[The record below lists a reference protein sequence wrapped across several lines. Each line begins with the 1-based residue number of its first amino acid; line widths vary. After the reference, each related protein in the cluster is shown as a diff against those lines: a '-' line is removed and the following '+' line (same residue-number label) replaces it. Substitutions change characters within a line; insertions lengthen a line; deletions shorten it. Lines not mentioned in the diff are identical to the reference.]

1 MFFPL
6 LYILDILYPQI
17 NKRKER
23 GLLFISVLWA
33 VESLKVR
40 YINSFHASFFI
51 NYPFGKLMG
60 SLEGYSLT
68 FVDIKKMYTFEFPIN
83 NRLVQLKKGDTNIR
97 SILEDLSVRDS
108 ESAFKSLY
116 TFYCDRIMRYLI
128 MYIKSPQ
135 IAEELLSDVFFALW
149 ENRKQLLDINNFD
162 AYIFRIAKFR
172 VLNYLRD
179 NKSRTI
185 DLDEVPI
192 DLFAFTETTPE
203 DDYISHELIDAVNN
217 AIEQLPT
224 KSKLA
229 FKLVREDG
237 MKYKDA
243 ADHLGISVKTL
254 EAQLT
259 FAMKKITKLFNID

>member
-1 MFFPL
+1 M
-6 LYILDILYPQI
+6 
-17 NKRKER
+17 R
-23 GLLFISVLWA
+23 SV
-33 VESLKVR
+33 
-40 YINSFHASFFI
+40 
-51 NYPFGKLMG
+51 
-60 SLEGYSLT
+60 
-68 FVDIKKMYTFEFPIN
+68 
-83 NRLVQLKKGDTNIR
+83 
-97 SILEDLSVRDS
+97 LEDLAERNS

-116 TFYCDRIMRYLI
+116 VTYCDRIMRYLT
-128 MYIKSPQ
+128 MYVKSPQ

-149 ENRKQLLDINNFD
+149 ENRKQLLEINNFD
-162 AYIFRIAKFR
+162 AYIYRIAKFR

-179 NKSRTI
+179 NRSLTV

-203 DDYISHELIDAVNN
+203 DDYISRELIDAVND

-243 ADHLGISVKTL
+243 AEHLGISVKTL

-259 FAMKKITKLFNID
+259 FAMKKITKIFNIG

>member
-1 MFFPL
+1 M
-6 LYILDILYPQI
+6 
-17 NKRKER
+17 R
-23 GLLFISVLWA
+23 SV
-33 VESLKVR
+33 
-40 YINSFHASFFI
+40 
-51 NYPFGKLMG
+51 
-60 SLEGYSLT
+60 
-68 FVDIKKMYTFEFPIN
+68 
-83 NRLVQLKKGDTNIR
+83 
-97 SILEDLSVRDS
+97 LEDLAERNS

-116 TFYCDRIMRYLI
+116 VTYCDRIMRYLA
-128 MYIKSPQ
+128 MYVKSPQ

-149 ENRKQLLDINNFD
+149 ENRKQLLEINNFD
-162 AYIFRIAKFR
+162 AYIYRIAKFR

-179 NKSRTI
+179 NRSLTV

-203 DDYISHELIDAVNN
+203 DDYISRELIDAVND

-243 ADHLGISVKTL
+243 AEYLGISVKTL

-259 FAMKKITKLFNID
+259 FAMKKITKIFNIG